1 VKFLLDT
8 NVVSETMKASPN
20 VHLLRALTR
29 HDGQLGISAVT
40 WHELAFGVRRLPKGA
55 RRTALEVR
63 LRDLAS
69 VLPAPLPFTGE
80 AADWL
85 ASERARL
92 ETKGCSIA
100 IEDGAIAAT
109 AYLANLTVVTANT
122 KHFVP
127 FLALRVVDW
136 SRPSKR

>member
-8 NVVSETMKASPN
+8 NVISETMRASPN
-20 VHLLRALTR
+20 RRLLRSLAR

-40 WHELAFGVRRLPKGA
+40 WHELAFGVRRLPRGA

-69 VLPAPLPFTGE
+69 DLPAAVPFTGE

-92 ETKGCSIA
+92 EAKGVSIS
-100 IEDGAIAAT
+100 IEDGVIAAT
-109 AYLANLTVVTANT
+109 AYVANLTVVTANT

-136 SRPSKR
+136 SRPVER

>member
-8 NVVSETMKASPN
+8 NVVSETMRASPN
-20 VHLLRALTR
+20 RHLLRALAR
-29 HDGQLGISAVT
+29 HDGQLGVSAIT
-40 WHELAFGVRRLPKGA
+40 WQELAFGVRRLPRGA

-69 VLPAPLPFTGE
+69 DLPAPLPFSGE

-92 ETKGCSIA
+92 EAKGVSIS
-100 IEDGAIAAT
+100 IEDGVIAAT
-109 AYLANLTVVTANT
+109 ARLASLTVVTANT

-127 FLALRVVDW
+127 FLAVRVVDW
-136 SRPSKR
+136 SLP

>member
-8 NVVSETMKASPN
+8 NAISETMRASPN
-20 VHLLRALTR
+20 RHLLGALAR
-29 HDGQLGISAVT
+29 HDGQLGISSVT
-40 WHELAFGVRRLPKGA
+40 WHELAFGVRRLPRGA

-69 VLPAPLPFTGE
+69 DLPAPVPFTGE

-92 ETKGCSIA
+92 EAKGVSIS
-100 IEDGAIAAT
+100 IEDGVIAAT
-109 AYLANLTVVTANT
+109 AFVANLTVVTANT
-122 KHFVP
+122 RHFAP

-136 SRPSKR
+136 SRPAER